1 LREQEPCARAPLLL
15 QVPPERSA
23 TRFHFVLC
31 GGTEDAE
38 EQVMTKHALLAAA
51 AAAALAV
58 SSAAVHAQGTGG
70 GAGAGAS
77 SGDGSAGT
85 GGDTRFQGQ
94 LKGNTQQGEQGA
106 MSAPRGQATPSE
118 MGVRSGANP
127 AGESATGQQGERGT
141 TESGI
146 KPNR

>member
-1 LREQEPCARAPLLL
+1 
-15 QVPPERSA
+15 
-23 TRFHFVLC
+23 LC
-31 GGTEDAE
+31 GGTEYAE
-38 EQVMTKHALLAAA
+38 EYAMTKQAFLAAV

-70 GAGAGAS
+70 GAGAG
-77 SGDGSAGT
+77 DGSGGT

-94 LKGNTQQGEQGA
+94 LKGNTQQGEQSD
-106 MSAPRGQATPSE
+106 MSAPRGQATPAE

-141 TESGI
+141 TESGV

>member
-1 LREQEPCARAPLLL
+1 VRARSTSFAGSAGTKRGKISF
-15 QVPPERSA
+15 RS
-23 TRFHFVLC
+23 C
-31 GGTEDAE
+31 GGTEHAE
-38 EQVMTKHALLAAA
+38 EYAMTKQAFLAAV

-77 SGDGSAGT
+77 SGDGSGGT

-94 LKGNTQQGEQGA
+94 LKGNTQQGEQND
-106 MSAPRGQATPSE
+106 MSAPRGQATPAE

-141 TESGI
+141 TESGV